1 MLKLIKNEFIKI
13 FKRKNIYILLTIGIL
28 IITCYN
34 LFQKITNSNV
44 DISKQYQRAYTNDKM
59 LLENYNQLNHK
70 EDYQD
75 IIERIKLEEYANS
88 NGICYNILLNS
99 ENSNAPLS
107 KDARILL
114 MKTFNN
120 FDIIII
126 FIVVYLSSTIISEES
141 NTGTIKYLLTKP
153 HKRIKILMSKIL
165 TIILVTA
172 LIVSFI
178 VLFQYLLGGMLF
190 GFDSYSLEAIRYNQY
205 TQLIETMNLANY
217 ILLITSSKM
226 IMYILLSLISLFFGI
241 ITNNIALNILV
252 SLGIYIISTIGSLIN
267 DISKYLFIFNWDI
280 SKYFFTTDILVKQ
293 SIFISFVTFLL
304 IFLPLIIIFKN
315 KDIKN
320 I

>member
-1 MLKLIKNEFIKI
+1 
-13 FKRKNIYILLTIGIL
+13 
-28 IITCYN
+28 
-34 LFQKITNSNV
+34 
-44 DISKQYQRAYTNDKM
+44 
-59 LLENYNQLNHK
+59 
-70 EDYQD
+70 
-75 IIERIKLEEYANS
+75 
-88 NGICYNILLNS
+88 
-99 ENSNAPLS
+99 
-107 KDARILL
+107 

-226 IMYILLSLISLFFGI
+226 IMYILLSLISLLFGI

>member
-99 ENSNAPLS
+99 ENSNAPLP

-226 IMYILLSLISLFFGI
+226 IMYILLSLISLLFGI

>member
-99 ENSNAPLS
+99 ENSNAPLP

-226 IMYILLSLISLFFGI
+226 IMYILLSLISLLFGI

-252 SLGIYIISTIGSLIN
+252 SLVIYIISTIGSLIN

>member
-226 IMYILLSLISLFFGI
+226 IMYILLSLISLLFGI

-252 SLGIYIISTIGSLIN
+252 SLVIYIISTIGSLIN